1 MIWGRGMSA
10 CAAGVVG
17 RSAGAGVILV
27 TMVVAVL
34 VVWESWGGVDMIIL

>member
-10 CAAGVVG
+10 CAAGVVC
-17 RSAGAGVILV
+17 RSAGVILV